1 MPDHVDLF
9 FSNKDSSEETHP
21 LIVLF
26 KSPSKSKGGKRP
38 IECTKK
44 EVDKT
49 SKAKGNEINQTI
61 EANVHE
67 NIVNI
72 TNSLKALME

>member
-1 MPDHVDLF
+1 L
-9 FSNKDSSEETHP
+9 
-21 LIVLF
+21 

-49 SKAKGNEINQTI
+49 SKAKGTEINQTFK
-61 EANVHE
+61 ANVHE